1 MKASKLAC
9 AVFASGLAIGTFA
22 ATPSFE
28 DFDQRARNGENLTV
42 AFFGGSLTWGARAS
56 DPQKTSYRAIIGRK
70 LEEAYPKAHFK
81 FIDAAIGGTGSQL
94 GVFRLQRDV
103 LAYKPD
109 LVFLDFTLND
119 DAYKTTPDTLA
130 AYESLVRRII
140 AEGCPVIQMFLAARS
155 FVTDGTTEKMKR
167 YQANMV
173 VAKAYNTG
181 TGDAISL
188 MQEKYKNGQLD
199 LDKVWPPES
208 FDTCHPYDPGYA
220 LYAEA
225 GWDAYQKAVADKLIC
240 RVPEKMLNSDAYMHW
255 ARVRISSLTPLPQG
269 WKTTFASRDACAFD
283 FMMSR
288 WLEDV
293 TAAANFTALDREK
306 TKPAPAALPLKLKFT
321 GSSVLLFGESTPRSC
336 KYRVTIDGKDKDFNA
351 CQLGQAGIGRMFQ
364 VVAEGLDPVKEHT
377 MEITPLFDSPD
388 KPQELRLESICIAG
402 PETATVSNTASQ
414 S

>member
-1 MKASKLAC
+1 MKRAKFLALPLVSMAFAWN
-9 AVFASGLAIGTFA
+9 AVAV
-22 ATPSFE
+22 TPSFE

-140 AEGCPVIQMFLAARS
+140 AEGCPVIQMFLAAKS

-167 YQANMV
+167 YHANMAI
-173 VAKAYNTG
+173 AKAYNAG
-181 TGDAISL
+181 TGDAITL
-188 MQEKYKNGQLD
+188 MQEKYKKGQLD

-225 GWDAYQKAVADKLIC
+225 GWDAYQKAVADKLVC

-255 ARVRISSLTPLPQG
+255 ARVRISSLTTLPQG
-269 WKTTFASRDACAFD
+269 WKATFASRDYCAFD
-283 FMMSR
+283 FLMSR
-288 WLEDV
+288 WLDDV
-293 TAAANFTALDREK
+293 TAAANFIALDRDK
-306 TKPAPAALPLKLKFT
+306 TKPAPAALPLKVKFT

-336 KYRVTIDGKDKDFNA
+336 KYRITIDGKENDFNA
-351 CQLGQAGIGRMFQ
+351 CQLGQSGTGRMWQ
-364 VVAEGLDPVKEHT
+364 VVAEGIDPVKEHT
-377 MEITPLFDSPD
+377 LELKPLFDSAD
-388 KPQELRLESICIAG
+388 KPQELRIESICVAG
-402 PETATVSNTASQ
+402 GQARILSEQ
-414 S
+414 